1 MTETEHYKNLVLGS
15 GEAGKNIAW
24 TLAKAGERTA
34 VVERGLIGGSCPNIA
49 CMPSK
54 NIIHSAKVASYFN
67 RAKEFGIK
75 VRSFSVDMRGVQIR
89 KTTMVDGLIQLH
101 LSNYQKSGAELI
113 LGNGRFIAPRTLEVI
128 TNEGETLRLS
138 ADRIFLNVGTHA
150 TVPNIPGLIDARPM
164 THVEL
169 LDLERIPEHLI
180 VLGGGSV
187 GLELGQAMRR
197 HGSRVTIIEIRSHLL
212 GREDPDVSDAI
223 LELFKDE
230 GIDVLLNTRLLG
242 VSGTSG
248 ESLRVKVDRAGK
260 QAQLEGSDIL
270 VAVGRTP
277 NTQDLGLRETG
288 IELDDRGYNRVT
300 DRLQTTAANVW
311 ALGECAGSPQ
321 FTHVAFDD
329 FRVVHSNLNGGDRT
343 TRGRLVPFCI
353 FTDPELAR
361 VGLNESEAK
370 KLGIEYR
377 LAIMPVKAILR
388 ARTLSEERGFLKML
402 IDEHSNRI
410 LGFTAFCAEG
420 GELMAVVQTVILNGI
435 PFTSLRDAI
444 FTHPTM
450 AEGLNGLLKD
460 VRDISLS

>member
-1 MTETEHYKNLVLGS
+1 MPETEHYKNLVLGS

-223 LELFKDE
+223 LELFKDG

-288 IELDDRGYNRVT
+288 IELDDRGYIKVT

>member
-1 MTETEHYKNLVLGS
+1 MPETEHYKNLVLGS

-223 LELFKDE
+223 LELFKDG

-288 IELDDRGYNRVT
+288 IELDDRGYIRVT

-377 LAIMPVKAILR
+377 LAMMPVKAILR

>member
-1 MTETEHYKNLVLGS
+1 MPETEHYKNLVLGS

-223 LELFKDE
+223 LELFKDG

-277 NTQDLGLRETG
+277 NTQDLGLREMG
-288 IELDDRGYNRVT
+288 IELDDRGYIKVT

>member
-1 MTETEHYKNLVLGS
+1 
-15 GEAGKNIAW
+15 
-24 TLAKAGERTA
+24 
-34 VVERGLIGGSCPNIA
+34 
-49 CMPSK
+49 
-54 NIIHSAKVASYFN
+54 
-67 RAKEFGIK
+67 
-75 VRSFSVDMRGVQIR
+75 
-89 KTTMVDGLIQLH
+89 MVDGLIQLH

-223 LELFKDE
+223 LELFKDG

-288 IELDDRGYNRVT
+288 IELDDRGYIRVT

>member
-1 MTETEHYKNLVLGS
+1 MAETEHYKNLVLGS

-24 TLAKAGERTA
+24 ALAKAGERTA
-34 VVERGLIGGSCPNIA
+34 VVERRLIGGSCPNIA

-54 NIIHSAKVASYFN
+54 NIIHSAKVALYFH

-75 VRSFSVDMRGVQIR
+75 VRSFGVSMKGVQIR

-101 LSNYQKSGAELI
+101 LANYQKSGADLI
-113 LGNGRFIAPRTLEVI
+113 LGDGRFIAPKTLEVI
-128 TNEGETLRLS
+128 TREGMTRQLS

-150 TVPNIPGLIDARPM
+150 TIPNISGLVDARPM

-169 LDLERIPEHLI
+169 LNLDRIPEHLI

-197 HGSRVTIIEIRSHLL
+197 LGSHVTIIEIGSQLL
-212 GREDPDVSDAI
+212 GREDPDVGEAMY
-223 LELFKDE
+223 ELFQDE
-230 GIDVLLNTRLLG
+230 GIEVLLNTRVLN

-248 ESLRVKVDRAGK
+248 ESIRVQVDRAGDEV
-260 QAQLEGSDIL
+260 QLQGSDLL

-277 NTQDLGLRETG
+277 NTQDIGLREVG
-288 IELDDRGYNRVT
+288 IELDERGYVKVT
-300 DRLQTTAANVW
+300 DRLETTVSDVW

-329 FRVVHSNLNGGDRT
+329 FRIVHANLYGGHRT
-343 TRGRLVPFCI
+343 TRGRLVPFCL

-361 VGLNESEAK
+361 VGLNELEAG
-370 KLGIEYR
+370 KLGVNYR
-377 LAIMPVKAILR
+377 LAAMPMKAVLR

-410 LGFTAFCAEG
+410 LGFTAFGAEG
-420 GELMAVVQTVILNGI
+420 GELMAVVQMAMLNSS

-450 AEGLNGLLKD
+450 AEGLNGLLQNVQDKS
-460 VRDISLS
+460 IS

>member
-1 MTETEHYKNLVLGS
+1 MHETEHYKNLVLGS

-223 LELFKDE
+223 LELFKDG

-288 IELDDRGYNRVT
+288 IELDDRGYIRVT

-343 TRGRLVPFCI
+343 TRGRLDPFCI

>member
-1 MTETEHYKNLVLGS
+1 MHETEHYKNLVLGS

-223 LELFKDE
+223 LELFKDG

-277 NTQDLGLRETG
+277 NTQDLGLREMG
-288 IELDDRGYNRVT
+288 IELDDRGYIKVT

>member
-1 MTETEHYKNLVLGS
+1 MHETEHYKNLVLGS

-223 LELFKDE
+223 LELFKDG
-230 GIDVLLNTRLLG
+230 GIDVLLNTRLFG

-288 IELDDRGYNRVT
+288 IELDDRGYIRVT

>member
-1 MTETEHYKNLVLGS
+1 MHETEHYKNLVLGS

-223 LELFKDE
+223 LELFKDG

-288 IELDDRGYNRVT
+288 IELDDRGYIRVT

>member
-1 MTETEHYKNLVLGS
+1 MHETEHYKNLVLGS

-223 LELFKDE
+223 LELFKDG

-288 IELDDRGYNRVT
+288 IELDDRGYIRVT

-410 LGFTAFCAEG
+410 LGFTAFVQKAE
-420 GELMAVVQTVILNGI
+420 
-435 PFTSLRDAI
+435 S
-444 FTHPTM
+444 
-450 AEGLNGLLKD
+450 
-460 VRDISLS
+460 

>member
-1 MTETEHYKNLVLGS
+1 MPETEHYKNLVLGS

-223 LELFKDE
+223 LELFKDG

-288 IELDDRGYNRVT
+288 IELDDRGYIRVT

>member
-1 MTETEHYKNLVLGS
+1 MHETEHYKNLVLGS

-223 LELFKDE
+223 LELFKDG
-230 GIDVLLNTRLLG
+230 GIDVLLNTRLLS

-288 IELDDRGYNRVT
+288 IELDDRGYIRVT

>member
-1 MTETEHYKNLVLGS
+1 MHETEHYKNLVLGS

-223 LELFKDE
+223 LELFKDG

-277 NTQDLGLRETG
+277 NTQDLGLREMG
-288 IELDDRGYNRVT
+288 IELDDRGYIKVT

-377 LAIMPVKAILR
+377 LAMMPVKAILR

>member
-1 MTETEHYKNLVLGS
+1 MPETEHYKNLVLGS

-230 GIDVLLNTRLLG
+230 GVEVLLNTRLLS
-242 VSGTSG
+242 VSGACG
-248 ESLRVKVDRAGK
+248 ESVRVKVDRAGK

-288 IELDDRGYNRVT
+288 IELDDRGYIRVT

>member
-1 MTETEHYKNLVLGS
+1 MPETEHYKNLILGS

-24 TLAKAGERTA
+24 ALAKAGERTA
-34 VVERGLIGGSCPNIA
+34 VVERKLIGGSCPNIA

-54 NIIHSAKVASYFN
+54 NIIHSAKVASYFH
-67 RAKEFGIK
+67 RAKEFGVK
-75 VRSFSVDMRGVQIR
+75 VRSFSVDMKGVQIR

-113 LGNGRFIAPRTLEVI
+113 LGYGRFIAPKTIEVI
-128 TNEGETLRLS
+128 TREGKTRYIT
-138 ADRIFLNVGTHA
+138 ADRVFLNVGTHA
-150 TVPNIPGLIDARPM
+150 TIPHIPGLAAVSPM

-169 LDLERIPEHLI
+169 LDLDRIPEHLI

-187 GLELGQAMRR
+187 GLELGQAMGRL
-197 HGSRVTIIEIRSHLL
+197 GSRVTIVEVGPHLL
-212 GREDPDVSDAI
+212 GHEDPDVGKAMS
-223 LELFKDE
+223 ELLQDE
-230 GIDVLLNTRLLG
+230 GIEVLLNTRLLS

-248 ESLRVKVDRAGK
+248 ESIRVKIDHAGDE
-260 QAQLEGSDIL
+260 AQLHGTDIL

-277 NTQDLGLRETG
+277 NTQDLGLREAG
-288 IELDDRGYNRVT
+288 IELDDRGYIKVT
-300 DRLQTTAANVW
+300 DRLETTAANVW

-343 TRGRLVPFCI
+343 TRGRLVPFCL

-361 VGLNESEAK
+361 VGLNELEAK
-370 KLGIEYR
+370 TLGIDYR
-377 LAIMPVKAILR
+377 LASMPMKAVLR

-420 GELMAVVQTVILNGI
+420 GELMAVVQTAMLGGI

-450 AEGLNGLLKD
+450 AEGLNGL
-460 VRDISLS
+460 VRDIQDRAFS

>member
-1 MTETEHYKNLVLGS
+1 MPETEHYKNLVLGS

-223 LELFKDE
+223 LEWCKDG

-288 IELDDRGYNRVT
+288 IELDDRGYIRVT

>member
-1 MTETEHYKNLVLGS
+1 MHETEHYKNLVLGS

-54 NIIHSAKVASYFN
+54 NIIHNAKVASYFN

-223 LELFKDE
+223 LELFKDG

-288 IELDDRGYNRVT
+288 IELDDRGYIRVT

>member
-1 MTETEHYKNLVLGS
+1 MHETEHYKNLVLGS

-223 LELFKDE
+223 LELFKDG

-277 NTQDLGLRETG
+277 NTQDLGPRETG
-288 IELDDRGYNRVT
+288 IELDDRGYIRVT

>member
-1 MTETEHYKNLVLGS
+1 MHETEHYKNLVLGS

-223 LELFKDE
+223 LELLKDG

-288 IELDDRGYNRVT
+288 IELDDRGYIRVT

>member
-1 MTETEHYKNLVLGS
+1 MHETEHYKNLVLGS

-223 LELFKDE
+223 LELFKDG

-288 IELDDRGYNRVT
+288 IELDDRGYIRVT

-377 LAIMPVKAILR
+377 LAMMPVKAILR